1 MKKNKFKLFGLLAVM
16 FCLTGCGNK
25 YDVYVTAGGSV
36 ISLSKDGSCTI
47 YGYNDCKWQEQDDEN
62 IVINYQYDDRKVERK
77 CQFHNGNLFCDRDY
91 FEKK

>member
-1 MKKNKFKLFGLLAVM
+1 MVCVLYYFK
-16 FCLTGCGNK
+16 
-25 YDVYVTAGGSV
+25 
-36 ISLSKDGSCTI
+36 
-47 YGYNDCKWQEQDDEN
+47 QDDEN